1 MSEGHDFGF
10 SGIRC
15 SGSGIW
21 MRDDWCFCYSSD
33 INSGTSKA
41 PASYRNDTEADIYW
55 PPPERKYNKI
65 SS

>member
-1 MSEGHDFGF
+1 MILVLAVLDVWALVSVHDVL
-10 SGIRC
+10 
-15 SGSGIW
+15 
-21 MRDDWCFCYSSD
+21 CFCYSSD
-33 INSGTSKA
+33 INSGTTKA